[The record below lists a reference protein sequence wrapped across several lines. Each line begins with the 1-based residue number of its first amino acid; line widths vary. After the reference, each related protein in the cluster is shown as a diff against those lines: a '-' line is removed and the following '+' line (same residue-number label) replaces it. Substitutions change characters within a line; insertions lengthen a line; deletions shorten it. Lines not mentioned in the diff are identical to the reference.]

1 MYPSSVTFASV
12 RRLLES
18 LGFEMGNA
26 MGSHRVFLR
35 KTDGSLVLFPP
46 LEPGDPVDP
55 LNLAAASHLLD
66 ERGIISRDDFL
77 DRLRQTN
84 GAASSPSRH
93 RRRPAA
99 RANA

>member
-1 MYPSSVTFASV
+1 MYPSNVTFATV

-35 KTDGSLVLFPP
+35 GTDGSLLLFPP
-46 LEPGDPVDP
+46 LGPTDPVDP
-55 LNLAAASHLLD
+55 LNLAAASRLLD
-66 ERGIISRDDFL
+66 ERGIIPRNEFL

-84 GAASSPSRH
+84 GVASRPPG
-93 RRRPAA
+93 RRRRAA
-99 RANA
+99 GANA